1 MSDYWQDRA
10 QAAQDNLTKKKTK
23 EIEKQIAKYYKRAME
38 QVIEDFIYT
47 YDKAVHAE
55 VFEDRK
61 PTPADLYKLDSY
73 WKMQASL
80 KAELQRLG
88 DKQAALLAKEF
99 EKEYKEIYKLVALQ
113 SQMPYTT
120 PAKEMVTQM
129 VNQIWAADGK
139 SWSARIW
146 QNIEQL
152 TDTLNEEL
160 LHCVVSGKNSD
171 DLKVLLVDRFN
182 VSYNRAD
189 TLVRTELAHIQTQA
203 AQQRYLDAGV
213 KEVQVWASYDERRCN
228 ICGKLHKKVYP
239 VGAQMPIPAHPKCR
253 CCIVPVIE

>member
-1 MSDYWQDRA
+1 MSYWQDRMTK
-10 QAAQDNLTKKKTK
+10 AQDNLTKKKTQD
-23 EIEKQIAKYYKRAME
+23 IEKQIAKYYERAME

-47 YDKAVHAE
+47 YDKVVHTE
-55 VFEDRK
+55 VFENRK

-80 KAELQRLG
+80 KQELQKLG
-88 DKQAALLAKEF
+88 DKQLLLLSKEF
-99 EKEYKEIYKLVALQ
+99 EKEFKEIYKLVALE
-113 SQMPYTT
+113 SQLPYTT
-120 PAKEMVTQM
+120 PAKEMVKQM

-139 SWSARIW
+139 AWSERVW
-146 QNIEQL
+146 KNLEEL

-171 DLKVLLVDRFN
+171 DLKVLLADRFN

-213 KEVQVWASYDERRCN
+213 KEVQVWASYDERQCKQ
-228 ICGKLHKKVYP
+228 CGKLHKKVYP
-239 VGAQMPIPAHPKCR
+239 IGAQMPIPAHPKCR

>member
-1 MSDYWQDRA
+1 MSNYWQDRA
-10 QAAQDNLTKKKTK
+10 QAAQDNLTNKKTK

-47 YDKAVHAE
+47 YEKAVNAE
-55 VFEDRK
+55 VFQDRK

-80 KAELQRLG
+80 KQELQKLG
-88 DKQAALLAKEF
+88 DKQALLLAKEF
-99 EKEYKEIYKLVALQ
+99 EKEFTEIYKLVALQ

-139 SWSARIW
+139 AWSARIW

-160 LHCVVSGKNSD
+160 LHCVVAGKNSD

-213 KEVQVWASYDERRCN
+213 KEVQVWASEDERRCKV
-228 ICGKLHKKVYP
+228 CGKLHEKKYP
-239 VGAQMPIPAHPKCR
+239 IGAQMPIPAHPKCR